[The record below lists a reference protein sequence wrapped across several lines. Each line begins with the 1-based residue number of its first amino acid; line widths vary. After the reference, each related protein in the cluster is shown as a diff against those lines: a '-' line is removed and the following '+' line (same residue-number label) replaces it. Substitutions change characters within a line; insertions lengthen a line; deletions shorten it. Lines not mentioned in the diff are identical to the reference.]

1 MINDDELLF
10 ADESD
15 DLLFAEDNN
24 EDTGLAD
31 EGNEDFWK
39 VLIVDDEE
47 QVHTVTRFA
56 LSDYQYKNKKLKF
69 WDAFSG
75 NEALQILQENPD
87 IALVLLDVVMESN
100 DAGLLAVDRIR
111 NELKNH
117 FIRIILRTGQPGQA
131 PEEEVIVKYDI
142 NDYKN
147 KTELTDKKLFTS
159 ITTGLR
165 SYADIMEIEY
175 YRQNLEQKVIERTAE
190 VTQQKEII
198 EQINRDLTDSIRYA
212 SSIQE
217 SILPELFKIK
227 ANLPDFFVF
236 FNPRD
241 IVSGDFY
248 WFAQHEEKIVVAAVD
263 CTGHG
268 VPGAFMS
275 MLGNA
280 LLNQIVNIEKIVE
293 ADEILNQLHKRVR
306 LALKQA
312 ETHNRDGMDLALCVY
327 DAQAKTLSFAGA
339 KNSLV
344 YIQNNEV
351 FEIKGDR
358 HPIGGEQKE
367 LERFYSRHTFTID
380 TPTYVYLFSDG
391 FPDQFGGPEN
401 KKFLGKRLRDLFLEI
416 HHLPFSEQHEKLRQT
431 FEDWKGEGRKQMDDV
446 LVIGFKIE

>member
-1 MINDDELLF
+1 MMNDDDLLF

-15 DLLFAEDNN
+15 ELLFAEDDN
-24 EDTGLAD
+24 EDSQPSD
-31 EGNEDFWK
+31 EDNKDTWK
-39 VLIVDDEE
+39 ILIVDDEE
-47 QVHTVTRFA
+47 QVHSVTRFA
-56 LSDYQYKNKKLKF
+56 LSDYQYKNKKLTF
-69 WDAFSG
+69 LDAFSG
-75 NEALQILQENPD
+75 NDAIRILQENND

-165 SYADIMEIEY
+165 SYADIMEIEN

-217 SILPELFKIK
+217 SVLPEVPKIK
-227 ANLPDFFVF
+227 THLSDFFVF
-236 FNPRD
+236 FSPRD

-248 WFAQHEEKIVVAAVD
+248 WFTHHNGKTVIAAVD

-275 MLGNA
+275 MLANV
-280 LLNQIVNIEKIVE
+280 LLNQIINIEGILE
-293 ADEILNQLHKRVR
+293 ADEILNHLHQRVR

-327 DAQAKTLSFAGA
+327 DSRNKTLSFAGA
-339 KNSLV
+339 KNPLI
-344 YIQNNEV
+344 YIQNNEI

-358 HPIGGEQKE
+358 YPIGGEQKE
-367 LERFYSRHTFTID
+367 TERFYSRHSFSIENSTC
-380 TPTYVYLFSDG
+380 VYLFSDG

-401 KKFLGKRLRDLFLEI
+401 KKFLGKRLRELFLEI

-431 FEDWKGEGRKQMDDV
+431 FEEWKGEGRKQMDDV
-446 LVIGFKIE
+446 LVIGFKID